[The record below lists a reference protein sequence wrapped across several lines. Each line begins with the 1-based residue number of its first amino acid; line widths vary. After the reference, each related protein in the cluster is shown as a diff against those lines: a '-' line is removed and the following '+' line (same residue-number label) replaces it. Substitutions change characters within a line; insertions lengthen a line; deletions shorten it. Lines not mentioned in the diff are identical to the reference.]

1 MPVCCLA
8 LMLVSSMSGAPIHS
22 FCPLPRWEVTGGGGS
37 LDYSLNK
44 LTSLLP
50 CVPNRE
56 VLGGCLLLVYH
67 SRGHRGGEEEEKKKQ
82 LLGKSEGNRV
92 KLQLPGLVIIIF
104 ELDSQSVVESAVGG
118 AHQQWFVG
126 SYAAHAGGRRA
137 VSFRSYAAHQFGRLA
152 VFLPPL
158 LLLVEWQPS
167 FLPASVPIG
176 RQQSFLSASM
186 EFFHGNFVVPSG
198 VIPGGGEVL
207 VQDRLWFRLRSPSD
221 VRGLLCKRQGPLC
234 NFLFPLDQY
243 VRCTLFILI

>member
-1 MPVCCLA
+1 
-8 LMLVSSMSGAPIHS
+8 
-22 FCPLPRWEVTGGGGS
+22 
-37 LDYSLNK
+37 
-44 LTSLLP
+44 
-50 CVPNRE
+50 
-56 VLGGCLLLVYH
+56 VLGGCLLLDYH

-82 LLGKSEGNRV
+82 LLGRSEGNLV

-186 EFFHGNFVVPSG
+186 EFFHGNFAVPSG

-207 VQDRLWFRLRSPSD
+207 VQDRLWF
-221 VRGLLCKRQGPLC
+221 
-234 NFLFPLDQY
+234 
-243 VRCTLFILI
+243 